1 MTDLILRWQ
10 AVAPPIASRWR
21 SAPVPLVTRW
31 RGPTLALAAI
41 AAAASLPAVP
51 GTAPLPPVATI
62 IGPPGGDGGVTVIEA
77 LASVTMARGTPVAI
91 SRATGAF
98 IPAIA
103 SLKSSA
109 FVVGLITV
117 DVTSQ
122 FIGRAATSEL
132 VLSDWTAI
140 TGAAALLPGQIYFL
154 GAGGGLT
161 TVPPG
166 PPNCVARVGEAV
178 DARTLLIS
186 PQPPIQL

>member
-1 MTDLILRWQ
+1 MTALALRWR
-10 AVAPPIASRWR
+10 AVAAPVTTRWR
-21 SAPVPLVTRW
+21 SAPVPVVTRW

-41 AAAASLPAVP
+41 AAAAALAPA
-51 GTAPLPPVATI
+51 GTSPPPPAVATI
-62 IGPPGGDGGVTVIEA
+62 IGPPGNDGGVTIIEA
-77 LASVTMARGTPVAI
+77 LASVTMPRGTPVAI
-91 SRATGAF
+91 SRANGAF

-109 FVVGLITV
+109 FVIGLLSV
-117 DVTSQ
+117 DATSQ
-122 FIGRAATSEL
+122 FIGRAVTSEL
-132 VLSDWTAI
+132 VLADWTAI

-166 PPNCVARVGEAV
+166 PPNCVARVGEAI